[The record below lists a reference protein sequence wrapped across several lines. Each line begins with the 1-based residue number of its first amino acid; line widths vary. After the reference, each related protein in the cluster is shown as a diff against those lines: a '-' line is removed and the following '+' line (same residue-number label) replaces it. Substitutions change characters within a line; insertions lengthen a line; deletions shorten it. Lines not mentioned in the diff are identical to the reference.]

1 MVSTVL
7 LSSFLHA
14 YLACVKIKRDLS
26 FHFCLIEITNRHS
39 NTPPAM
45 AEIPPGATQDADN
58 FRLSVYYA
66 VIVTLKSEL
75 KTIKIHILRL

>member
-7 LSSFLHA
+7 VSSFLHA

-26 FHFCLIEITNRHS
+26 FHFCLIEITNRHA
-39 NTPPAM
+39 TPPAM
-45 AEIPPGATQDADN
+45 AEIPPGATQEADN
-58 FRLSVYYA
+58 LRLSVYYA